1 MDSLESLISDVSI
14 DLATSGLHAAR
25 WTAQVV
31 QLCVPID
38 GSQPTPSPRISPGA
52 AGIRWAGIERN
63 ERVERIDG
71 RGERTGG
78 SPVKDV
84 HGAPATAHWLSAGE
98 ASAILGV
105 STATL
110 RRWAAEGRLASM
122 TTQGGHRRFAQ
133 SSVEALLP
141 RPAGMATAITTGA
154 TAAQISRAYRQSLRT
169 DGAPP
174 AFLDGVPTGAREPLR
189 THGRVITTS
198 ILRYLEAGNDRDRD
212 AALAE
217 GLIAAAAYGRI
228 AGSLGATMRET
239 VVTFLR
245 FRMPFVREMASTAR
259 RQGLDAGGATDLL
272 EAVTVAIDRLL
283 DATLEG
289 FELAMTPRAGRTR
302 GARTGVEEAGR

>member
-1 MDSLESLISDVSI
+1 M
-14 DLATSGLHAAR
+14 
-25 WTAQVV
+25 
-31 QLCVPID
+31 
-38 GSQPTPSPRISPGA
+38 
-52 AGIRWAGIERN
+52 
-63 ERVERIDG
+63 
-71 RGERTGG
+71 
-78 SPVKDV
+78 KDV

-110 RRWAAEGRLASM
+110 RRWAAEGQLASM

-141 RPAGMATAITTGA
+141 RPAGMATAITSGA

-189 THGRVITTS
+189 THGRVIASS
-198 ILRYLEAGNDRDRD
+198 ILRYLEAANDQDRDT
-212 AALAE
+212 ALAE

-228 AGSLGATMRET
+228 AGGLGATMRET
-239 VVTFLR
+239 VAAFVR
-245 FRMPFVREMASTAR
+245 FRMPFVREMAGAAR
-259 RQGLDAGGATDLL
+259 RHSLGAGGATDLL
-272 EAVTVAIDRLL
+272 EAVTVAVDRLL

-289 FELAMTPRAGRTR
+289 YEQAMTPRAGL
-302 GARTGVEEAGR
+302 ARTARRAVEGPGR

>member
-1 MDSLESLISDVSI
+1 MGSLESLIADVSI
-14 DLATSGLHAAR
+14 DLARAGLHATR
-25 WTAQVV
+25 STADGPR
-31 QLCVPID
+31 LCVAID
-38 GSQPTPSPRISPGA
+38 GSQPTAPPDSRPGA
-52 AGIRWAGIERN
+52 TGIGWSGSERN
-63 ERVERIDG
+63 ERVARIDG

-78 SPVKDV
+78 KPVNDA
-84 HGAPATAHWLSAGE
+84 HGAPAAAHWLSGGE

-141 RPAGMATAITTGA
+141 RPVGMATAITNGA
-154 TAAQISRAYRQSLRT
+154 TADQISRAYRESLRA
-169 DGAPP
+169 DGVPP
-174 AFLDGVPTGAREPLR
+174 AFLDGVPSGAREPLR

-228 AGSLGATMRET
+228 TAGLGATMRET
-239 VVTFLR
+239 VATFVR
-245 FRMPFVREMASTAR
+245 FRMPFVQEMAGAAR
-259 RQGLDAGGATDLL
+259 RQGLDTSRATDLL
-272 EAVTVAIDRLL
+272 EAVWVAIDRLL

-289 FELAMTPRAGRTR
+289 FEQATTPR
-302 GARTGVEEAGR
+302 GARTRGVRTGDGEAGR